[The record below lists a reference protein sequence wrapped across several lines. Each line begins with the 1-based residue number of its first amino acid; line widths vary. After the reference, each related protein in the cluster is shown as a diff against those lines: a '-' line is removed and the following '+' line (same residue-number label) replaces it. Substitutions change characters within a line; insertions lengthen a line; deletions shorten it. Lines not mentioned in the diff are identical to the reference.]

1 MKYNALLESKF
12 PAKVF
17 TPESTD
23 VGSEDDISIF
33 LAGTIEMG
41 NSPDWQAK
49 AIRRLRDLDIS
60 IYNPR
65 RVVAPDEALIAD
77 QINWELN
84 SITKCHFI
92 FMHLAADTISPISL
106 YELGLLQ
113 GNPMSTKQ
121 IVVACDPKYTRA
133 QNVKVTLAH
142 ESFKSYNVYFT
153 HSFEGGLLEMK
164 KKLKGSLQYKNY

>member
-1 MKYNALLESKF
+1 MIKH

-17 TPESTD
+17 TPETGVSTSD
-23 VGSEDDISIF
+23 TWEYSVF

-41 NSPDWQAK
+41 NSIDWQAT
-49 AIRRLRDLDIS
+49 AIRRLRDLNVN

-65 RVVAPDEALIAD
+65 RVVAPDEALITE
-77 QINWELN
+77 QINWELD
-84 SITKCHFI
+84 SIAKSEFI

-113 GNPMSTKQ
+113 GNKRFGQPSKS
-121 IVVACDPKYTRA
+121 IVIACDPRYTRTA
-133 QNVKVTLAH
+133 NVKVTLAH
-142 ESFKSYNVYFT
+142 EYFKSQDIYFT

-164 KKLKGSLQYKNY
+164 KRIKSCLQHQDF

>member
-1 MKYNALLESKF
+1 MIQF
-12 PAKVF
+12 PAKVI
-17 TPESTD
+17 TPETPCLND
-23 VGSEDDISIF
+23 EGGFGVF

-65 RVVAPDEALIAD
+65 RVVAPDEALIEE
-77 QINWELN
+77 QINWELD
-84 SITKCHFI
+84 SIAKCRFI
-92 FMHLAADTISPISL
+92 FMHLVADSISPISL

-113 GNPMSTKQ
+113 GDPVSSKV
-121 IVVACDPKYTRA
+121 IVVACDPKYTRI

-142 ESFKSYNVYFT
+142 EWFKRQNIYFT
-153 HSFEGGLLEMK
+153 HSFEGGLIYLRK
-164 KKLKGSLQYKNY
+164 SVKDSLQYKNY